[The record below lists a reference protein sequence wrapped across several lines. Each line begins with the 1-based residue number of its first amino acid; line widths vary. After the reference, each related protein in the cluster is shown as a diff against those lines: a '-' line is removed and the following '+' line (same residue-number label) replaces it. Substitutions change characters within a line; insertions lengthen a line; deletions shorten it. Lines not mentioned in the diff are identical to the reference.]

1 MGDDHVA
8 ATRLHERSSDPNGV
22 EVLRWL
28 VAELVANGV
37 PATQPAISGLSGEEG
52 EEIILD
58 VEISGERWC
67 LTRRLVEPAE
77 GSQPLLSP
85 REQEI
90 ARMVAKG
97 YANKSIAS
105 ILDIS
110 SWTVSSHLRRIYAKL
125 GVSSRAAM
133 VARLLATDRTRGQ
146 PADRKTAPPSRLPA
160 SLLDGRRY

>member
-1 MGDDHVA
+1 MGDDHVV
-8 ATRLHERSSDPNGV
+8 ATRLHERSSDPNSV

-28 VAELVANGV
+28 VAELAGNGV
-37 PATQPAISGLSGEEG
+37 PAAQPIGGLTGEEG
-52 EEIILD
+52 EEIVLD

-77 GSQPLLSP
+77 DSQPLLSP

-97 YANKSIAS
+97 YANKNIAS

-133 VARLLATDRTRGQ
+133 VACLLETGRIRGQ
-146 PADRKTAPPSRLPA
+146 PTQRQTPSPPRLPA
-160 SLLDGRRY
+160 SLLDGRRS